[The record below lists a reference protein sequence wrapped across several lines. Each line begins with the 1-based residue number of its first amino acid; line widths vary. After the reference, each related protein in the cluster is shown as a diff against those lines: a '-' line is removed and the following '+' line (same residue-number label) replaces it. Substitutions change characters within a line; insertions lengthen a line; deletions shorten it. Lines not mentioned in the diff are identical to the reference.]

1 MELLRLLFARRWL
14 LIGFL
19 VGIIILLLPAPDG
32 LSEEGKRAIALLAVA
47 IIFFITEPIPLP
59 ATALLIAVG
68 QVLLH
73 LGLPNEVARSFMSD
87 SVFFI
92 MGSLM
97 ISVAIVKQNLDKRIA
112 FGLLRITGPKV
123 GRIAFGITATSAL
136 LASFI
141 GEHTVAAMMLP
152 VTLGII
158 RAVEN
163 DNPNI
168 RNFAVLLLL
177 SIVYGCAIAGLG
189 TPSGGARNAIIIDY
203 WNQLFDIKMGYLGW
217 MAYAYPL
224 VLLQLPFVTWILL
237 RTFKPEVL
245 DVRRAIARL
254 RQDVRKSGKFSANEI
269 KAVVLF
275 AFILIGWITLS
286 SEYGLG
292 MIAILGASL
301 FMVFGLIRWQD
312 LNTGVNW
319 GVVWLYASAIS
330 LGFLLDQSGAATW
343 LAGGVISI
351 LGGSGGL
358 VLFIAIA
365 LLIVLFTNLMSSGAA
380 VAVLAPITLQ
390 IAANTGQSEIA
401 IGFITALGSAFAF
414 LTVIGTPAAMI
425 IYGSGYLKPADY
437 ARAGSKLVVVSVI
450 MLIVLA
456 TLYWPILGL

>member
-237 RTFKPEVL
+237 RTFKPE
-245 DVRRAIARL
+245 DARM
-254 RQDVRKSGKFSANEI
+254 F
-269 KAVVLF
+269 
-275 AFILIGWITLS
+275 
-286 SEYGLG
+286 
-292 MIAILGASL
+292 
-301 FMVFGLIRWQD
+301 
-312 LNTGVNW
+312 
-319 GVVWLYASAIS
+319 
-330 LGFLLDQSGAATW
+330 
-343 LAGGVISI
+343 
-351 LGGSGGL
+351 
-358 VLFIAIA
+358 
-365 LLIVLFTNLMSSGAA
+365 
-380 VAVLAPITLQ
+380 
-390 IAANTGQSEIA
+390 
-401 IGFITALGSAFAF
+401 
-414 LTVIGTPAAMI
+414 
-425 IYGSGYLKPADY
+425 
-437 ARAGSKLVVVSVI
+437 ARAASSAPMRSKLWFCLLSFSS
-450 MLIVLA
+450 A
-456 TLYWPILGL
+456 GSR